1 MHREVSK
8 LAAILPN
15 LRLVSKRYSTIW
27 GGASLLTML
36 LSALRELLAMPDWT
50 DWDFVLNLSESDSH
64 MWRLGNRE
72 LPLGLQ
78 IDGGSDW
85 ICLNRD
91 FASYVVNSEEELVT
105 GLKTLFSYTLLPA
118 ESFFH
123 TVLRNSE
130 YCQTYIDNNLHLTN
144 WKRKQGCKCQYKA
157 IVDWCGCSPND
168 FLADDWT
175 KLEGTKARQ
184 LFFARKFEAIVHQ
197 GVVNKVEDWVEGEG
211 TVPETSKNSYWQNVF
226 HHEDAKPSMNTDVL
240 AAMLALEVSTLSQC
254 KISFSS
260 LLEATTLAVDSNR
273 DSNLLLLEAV
283 DLSSSQTLQLE
294 VQMRYRQKL
303 HVASQTSRFTGI
315 TVGTEF
321 DPKELMFR
329 NYLGL
334 INQDSK
340 PAARV
345 TFSAG
350 EQKEVFTIGWL
361 DPSGR
366 LVAKNKLQVNDT
378 DGIDSVSPVLH
389 NPLPLGHWTVLVAL
403 THPHTG
409 APLLIAKE
417 KFLVV
422 PSSSKV
428 QEAKPLPIIQD
439 ASLEKFITLEE
450 RAQSAVKTFDESI
463 EALHKFFTFPSSCRL
478 ELPHSG
484 LDSSQPTP
492 LCSSLPLC
500 KNTPWSSRFPDP
512 KSSILGVG
520 EDGML
525 LP

>member
-1 MHREVSK
+1 
-8 LAAILPN
+8 
-15 LRLVSKRYSTIW
+15 
-27 GGASLLTML
+27 
-36 LSALRELLAMPDWT
+36 
-50 DWDFVLNLSESDSH
+50 
-64 MWRLGNRE
+64 MWRIGNRE

-91 FASYVVNSEEELVT
+91 FAGYVVNSEEELVT

-175 KLEGTKARQ
+175 KLEGTKPRQ
-184 LFFARKFEAIVHQ
+184 LFFARKFEAIIHQ
-197 GVVNKVEDWVEGEG
+197 GVVNQVEDWVEGEG

-254 KISFSS
+254 KISFTS

-273 DSNLLLLEAV
+273 DSNLLLLEAE
-283 DLSSSQTLQLE
+283 DLGSSEIVQLE
-294 VQMRYRQKL
+294 IQMRYRQKV
-303 HVASQTSRFTGI
+303 HVASQKSRFTGI

-329 NYLGL
+329 NYVG
-334 INQDSK
+334 IISQESK
-340 PAARV
+340 PAARIE
-345 TFSAG
+345 FSAG
-350 EQKEVFTIGWL
+350 EKEVFSIGWI

-378 DGIDSVSPVLH
+378 EGIDSVSPVLH
-389 NPLPLGHWTVLVAL
+389 TPLPLGHWTVLVAS

-409 APLLIAKE
+409 ASLIAKE

-422 PSSSKV
+422 PSSNTV
-428 QEAKPLPIIQD
+428 QEAKPLPTIQD
-439 ASLEKFITLEE
+439 ASLEQFVTLKE
-450 RAQSAVKTFDESI
+450 RAQPVVKTFEESI
-463 EALHKFFTFPSSCRL
+463 EALHELFSFPASCRL
-478 ELPHSG
+478 QLHS
-484 LDSSQPTP
+484 TV
-492 LCSSLPLC
+492 CSSLPLC
-500 KNTPWSSRFPDP
+500 KDTPWSSRFPDP

-520 EDGML
+520 EDGRL